1 MDDGGWGG
9 KPIVSEAD
17 WRDGSEYGGVG
28 GLIPPIDSA
37 HTNAMTASE
46 QLMLIHNMDPV
57 KTDDLLVEVPKR
69 LA

>member
-9 KPIVSEAD
+9 KPIVSEKD
-17 WRDGSEYGGVG
+17 WRDGSEYGGVE
-28 GLIPPIDSA
+28 GLIPPLDSA
-37 HTNAMTASE
+37 HTNVMPASE